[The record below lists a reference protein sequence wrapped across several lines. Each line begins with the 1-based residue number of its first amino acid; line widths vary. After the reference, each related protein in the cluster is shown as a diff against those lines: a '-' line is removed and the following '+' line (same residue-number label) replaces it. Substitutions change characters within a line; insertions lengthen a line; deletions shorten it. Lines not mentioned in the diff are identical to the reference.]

1 MESVRLLVNQQL
13 LVTLFLVAMLWLFF
27 FRLRKQDF
35 FRLWAWAWT
44 CFALFLGV
52 GSLVLRVPS
61 DWILLKRAT
70 VLADVEA
77 GFMQIPLLI
86 LGARSLQ
93 KGGIAPRRRLKWCLG
108 VALGGGALAC
118 AISFAHVDQP
128 MIAFCWRNAPRT
140 VALAAGLL
148 FCAWAFFREWRANAS
163 RELAALSV
171 FCFLYAT
178 NQAIYSI
185 IAIHTLVVGAEESLH
200 RAFGMALFLRPEW
213 LFLDSTYT
221 FGIGLGLV
229 MLLVKEH
236 QRVEKALVE
245 SDARG
250 RQFAEDYAVLLAE
263 IQKRE
268 QAEQELRRTSLQLMR
283 AEEEERA
290 RIGREMHDGM
300 GAQLMLFMMEI
311 SELKR
316 QCAKVASPLVPRV
329 EKLETAIQEIGDYT
343 RFLSHY
349 LYSSSLELLGLSSG
363 LSDFC
368 SEFGKQSGI
377 QIQFAHG
384 RVPKALPHLTSHCL
398 FRVAQEALRN
408 VQKHSGSREAR
419 VELAVESGNIKL
431 SVSDKGRG
439 FAPDQAAP
447 GPGRG
452 LASMAWRVR
461 SLGGVFSLQ
470 SSPGKGTTV
479 MVTVPMGDFSAGAP
493 PKAS

>member
-27 FRLRKQDF
+27 FRLRRQDF

-44 CFALFLGV
+44 SFALFLGA
-52 GSLVLRVPS
+52 GSLALRVPS
-61 DWILLKRAT
+61 DWGLLKRVT
-70 VLADVEA
+70 VLATVEA
-77 GFMQIPLLI
+77 GFSQITFLV

-93 KGGIAPRRRLKWCLG
+93 KGEIVTSRCLRWSLG
-108 VALGGGALAC
+108 AALGAGALAC
-118 AISFAHVDQP
+118 AISFAHSAQP
-128 MIAFCWRNAPRT
+128 IIAYCWRDAPRT
-140 VALAAGLL
+140 VALAVGLL
-148 FCAWAFFREWRANAS
+148 FCAWTFLRKWRADATW
-163 RELAALSV
+163 ELAVLSV

-178 NQAIYSI
+178 NQTIYSFVR
-185 IAIHTLVVGAEESLH
+185 IHTLVAGAERAIH
-200 RAFGMALFLRPEW
+200 GAFGMTLLLSPDW

-229 MLLVKEH
+229 TLLVKEH
-236 QRVEKALVE
+236 QRVERALVE
-245 SDARG
+245 SDVRG
-250 RQFAEDYAVLLAE
+250 RQFAEDYAVLQAE

-268 QAEQELRRTSLQLMR
+268 LAEQELRRTSLQLMR

-316 QCAKVASPLVPRV
+316 QCAKVASPLVPRM

-343 RFLSHY
+343 RLVSHY
-349 LYSSSLELLGLSSG
+349 LYSPSLEFLGLSSG

-377 QIQFAHG
+377 QIEFAHVG
-384 RVPKALPHLTSHCL
+384 VPKALPHVTAHCI
-398 FRVAQEALRN
+398 FRVAQEVLRN
-408 VQKHSGSREAR
+408 VQKHSGSGEAR
-419 VELAVESGNIKL
+419 VELAVESGSIKL

-439 FAPDQAAP
+439 FTPDLAAL

-452 LASMAWRVR
+452 LASMAGRVR
-461 SLGGVFSLQ
+461 SLGGHFSLQ

-479 MVTVPMGDFSAGAP
+479 MVTVPMGDFSADAL